1 MRNVSSYPD
10 IADLYLIADVLI
22 TDYSSVMFDYVNTGR
37 PMLFFTWDL
46 DDYRD
51 RVRGLYFDL
60 TEDPPGPI
68 CRTSSE
74 VVSALDAL
82 ADVQT
87 QYADAYARF
96 RQRFCAWEDGNAA
109 ARVIDAALR

>member
-1 MRNVSSYPD
+1 
-10 IADLYLIADVLI
+10 
-22 TDYSSVMFDYVNTGR
+22 
-37 PMLFFTWDL
+37 MLFYTWDL

-68 CRTSSE
+68 CRTSSD
-74 VVSALDAL
+74 VFDAL
-82 ADVQT
+82 ADLAGVEQ
-87 QYADAYARF
+87 QFASAYDRF